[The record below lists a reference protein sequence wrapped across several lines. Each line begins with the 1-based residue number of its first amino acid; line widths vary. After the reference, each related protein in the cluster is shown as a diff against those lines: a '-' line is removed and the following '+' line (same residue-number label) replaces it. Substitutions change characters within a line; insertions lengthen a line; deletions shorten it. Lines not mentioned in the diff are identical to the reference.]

1 VNGRSLVLAA
11 VVAASLAI
19 SGGTRAEDGGAGA
32 GADGSRRATVV
43 ARVGEGANTREIT
56 VGELEDRLAAMPP
69 FQRAMY
75 GATPDAVRRAFLTDV
90 LLRGA
95 LLDLAAGAAR
105 VASDPAVEYALDR
118 TRSNATLRALRAAA
132 PPASG
137 IPASEVQA
145 YYDENR
151 ARYDAPERIQVWRI
165 LCATRADAD
174 SVLAAAAATPT
185 PKQFVELAR
194 EHSKD
199 KATYLR
205 GGNLGFLTAD
215 GVSNEPGLQVDPAIV
230 RAAQGVR
237 DGELVHAP
245 VAEGAYFAVVWRR
258 GTIAA
263 SQQSPKQVAP
273 QIRDA
278 LSKLRVRKDADDL
291 VLRLRAAAVHDEH
304 ADLLDLVDV
313 APLPPATPKPSR

>member
-1 VNGRSLVLAA
+1 M
-11 VVAASLAI
+11 VAAIVAAALAT
-19 SGGTRAEDGGAGA
+19 SGGTRAQDG
-32 GADGSRRATVV
+32 GADGSRRAAVV
-43 ARVGEGANTREIT
+43 ARVGEGANAREIT

-75 GATPDAVRRAFLTDV
+75 GATPDAIRRGFVTDV
-90 LLRGA
+90 LVRGA
-95 LLDLAAGAAR
+95 LLDLAAGAAN
-105 VASDPAVEYALDR
+105 VAANPAVEVALDR
-118 TRSNATLRALRAAA
+118 ARSSATLRALRAAG

-137 IPASEVQA
+137 IPTSEVQA

-151 ARYDAPERIQVWRI
+151 ARYDAPERIQVWRV

-174 SVLAAAAATPT
+174 AVLAATVATPT

-237 DGELVHAP
+237 DGEIVRAP
-245 VAEGAYFAVVWRR
+245 VVEGVYFAVVWRR

-263 SQQSPKQVAP
+263 SQLSIKQVAP

-278 LSKLRVRKDADDL
+278 LSKLRVKKDADDL
-291 VLRLRAAAVHDEH
+291 VLRLRTAAVHDEQ

-313 APLPPATPKPSR
+313 APLPPPPPSTSR